1 MSESK
6 KGFSLGG
13 TIKSAVTN
21 PYFLIGTGIVVWQ
34 GSKWLYKNRSD
45 KKYTKVV
52 RELDSALKE
61 LAKDSKDFGVEV
73 IDNIKET
80 TSDIQ
85 GIYDIG
91 DGFSD
96 DLTDSVGFDGSM
108 ISESLDQEFT
118 NVEEG
123 STDGLAFVETLSENI
138 LEDLESG
145 IKNVSVD
152 VRGAF
157 EHSETDAEGS
167 GESNTGL
174 RGTDIGDEQE
184 GIDDGLSG
192 GFNGSKTSMNFN
204 DFDY

>member
-6 KGFSLGG
+6 KGVSLGG

-80 TSDIQ
+80 
-85 GIYDIG
+85 
-91 DGFSD
+91 
-96 DLTDSVGFDGSM
+96 GS
-108 ISESLDQEFT
+108 
-118 NVEEG
+118 
-123 STDGLAFVETLSENI
+123 
-138 LEDLESG
+138 
-145 IKNVSVD
+145 
-152 VRGAF
+152 
-157 EHSETDAEGS
+157 
-167 GESNTGL
+167 
-174 RGTDIGDEQE
+174 
-184 GIDDGLSG
+184 
-192 GFNGSKTSMNFN
+192 
-204 DFDY
+204 